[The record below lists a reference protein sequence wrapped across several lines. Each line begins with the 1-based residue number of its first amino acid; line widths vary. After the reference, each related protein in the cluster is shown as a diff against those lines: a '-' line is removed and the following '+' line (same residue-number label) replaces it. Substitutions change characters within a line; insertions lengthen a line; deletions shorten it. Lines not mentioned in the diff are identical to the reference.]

1 MCTNNYRK
9 DKLWE
14 LCLGVSIATIYK
26 SIKYGYAYCKLKKI
40 IKIKFEKVL
49 FIQTGKIRRIHACH
63 IAKNIFP

>member
-9 DKLWE
+9 DKLCE
-14 LCLGVSIATIYK
+14 LCLRVNIATIYK
-26 SIKYGYAYCKLKKI
+26 SINGYVYCKLKKI